1 MRIEILINDKLNAVF
16 NFSNI
21 PDNYYPSKTVY
32 NDLLL
37 TNDKSRISCVIKFKI
52 QSLRK
57 EIEIRLITN
66 HSLRSDK
73 KIFSDYFYNEDY
85 LLTICIG
92 DPDIIFFTSFIA
104 LFIIWFFYVVIAFL
118 KKWSQEFIIIYK
130 YLEKQFYHDFKDE
143 LSKKYYK
150 LLKKLKNH
158 VEIYFKMIFS
168 D

>member
-1 MRIEILINDKLNAVF
+1 MRIEILINDKINTVF

-32 NDLLL
+32 NDLVL
-37 TNDKSRISCVIKFKI
+37 TNDKSRISCAIKFKI

-73 KIFSDYFYNEDY
+73 KIFSDYFSNEDY

-92 DPDIIFFTSFIA
+92 DPDSIFFTSFIA
-104 LFIIWFFYVVIAFL
+104 LFIIWFFSVVIAFL
-118 KKWSQEFIIIYK
+118 KKRSQEFIIIYK
-130 YLEKQFYHDFKDE
+130 YLEKQFYYDFKDGI
-143 LSKKYYK
+143 SKKDYK

-158 VEIYFKMIFS
+158 VETYFKMIFS